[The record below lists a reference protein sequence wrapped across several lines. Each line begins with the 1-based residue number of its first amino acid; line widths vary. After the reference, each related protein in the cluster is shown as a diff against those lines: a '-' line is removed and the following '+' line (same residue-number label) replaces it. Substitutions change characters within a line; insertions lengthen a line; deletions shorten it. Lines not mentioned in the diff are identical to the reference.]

1 MNFYSKRFPVKPLF
15 LMALISL
22 VSYQCTTVKH
32 ASTLE
37 GPQSQIIRKMIE
49 AVNKKDAD
57 QYVADFAET
66 VQVYVDHNLK
76 VDGRPAL
83 KANRRQ
89 HFANHPAVRS
99 EIQYLLEID
108 NKVIMHDK
116 VWLKDSDETGQDI
129 VEIFTFA
136 EGKVVRVD
144 VIQSR
149 YLFQ

>member
-1 MNFYSKRFPVKPLF
+1 MNFYSKRFPMKPIF
-15 LMALISL
+15 LMAVISL
-22 VSYQCTTVKH
+22 LSYQCTTLK
-32 ASTLE
+32 STSALE
-37 GPQSQIIRKMIE
+37 GRQSQVIRKMIQ

-83 KANRRQ
+83 KANRSQ
-89 HFANHPAVRS
+89 HFVNHPAVRS
-99 EIQYLLEID
+99 EIQYLIEID

-116 VWLKDSDETGQDI
+116 VWLKDSDQKGQDI

-144 VIQSR
+144 VIQSQ